1 MFCLPLSI
9 KQLSITQEFRLEAK
23 LFFVGRLELQK
34 FCRKKSLFSYIF
46 QLQMKFVSVPSEV
59 LCLHRKI
66 LFLLGCICSC
76 QSFMFSQRIPSCSG
90 SVVSVPARVL
100 CFHKGFLA
108 VPARLF
114 PFLPEFYVFTKDSCS
129 CSVASVPA
137 RVLCFHKGFLFLL
150 GPARVLCFHKGFLF
164 LLGPARVFCFNRRF
178 LFLPIFSVLL
188 VGLYLLLLLNAVL
201 LLLFFKF

>member
-90 SVVSVPARVL
+90 SVVSVPARV
-100 CFHKGFLA
+100 FMFSQRIP
-108 VPARLF
+108 VPARLL

-129 CSVASVPA
+129 CSV
-137 RVLCFHKGFLFLL
+137 
-150 GPARVLCFHKGFLF
+150 
-164 LLGPARVFCFNRRF
+164 
-178 LFLPIFSVLL
+178 LPEFSVLTE
-188 VGLYLLLLLNAVL
+188 GSYFCRFS
-201 LLLFFKF
+201 LFSWQVCICS

>member
-34 FCRKKSLFSYIF
+34 FFRKKSLFSYIF
-46 QLQMKFVSVPSEV
+46 QLQMKFLSVPSEV

-90 SVVSVPARVL
+90 SVVSV
-100 CFHKGFLA
+100 
-108 VPARLF
+108 
-114 PFLPEFYVFTKDSCS
+114 
-129 CSVASVPA
+129 
-137 RVLCFHKGFLFLL
+137 
-150 GPARVLCFHKGFLF
+150 PARVLCFHKGFLF

>member
-1 MFCLPLSI
+1 MPLFQTKVCVKKKNSTNNGLNKEKIWYISTFKANLKTYSLMFCLPLSI

-114 PFLPEFYVFTKDSCS
+114 PFLPEFYVFTKDS
-129 CSVASVPA
+129 
-137 RVLCFHKGFLFLL
+137 
-150 GPARVLCFHKGFLF
+150 
-164 LLGPARVFCFNRRF
+164 
-178 LFLPIFSVLL
+178 
-188 VGLYLLLLLNAVL
+188 
-201 LLLFFKF
+201 

>member
-46 QLQMKFVSVPSEV
+46 QLQMKFLSVPSEV

-100 CFHKGFLA
+100 CFHKGFLFLLGCFRSCQSFMFSQRIP
-108 VPARLF
+108 VPARD
-114 PFLPEFYVFTKDSCS
+114 LPEFYVFTKDSCS
-129 CSVASVPA
+129 CSV
-137 RVLCFHKGFLFLL
+137 
-150 GPARVLCFHKGFLF
+150 
-164 LLGPARVFCFNRRF
+164 
-178 LFLPIFSVLL
+178 LPEFSVLTE
-188 VGLYLLLLLNAVL
+188 GSYFCRFS
-201 LLLFFKF
+201 LFSW